1 MNRNSRIME
10 LIETDD
16 FIKNSDDPIYRH
28 NRVNREYRV
37 NRKFRVDR

>member
-1 MNRNSRIME
+1 ME
-10 LIETDD
+10 LIETND

-37 NRKFRVDR
+37 NREIILDREILIKL